1 MNKKTN
7 TIFFL
12 SKNLTPTMEM
22 HAPLFP
28 PELFPLIVFKL
39 ERLEVV
45 VLNEAVVKVA
55 VSVVVTAFAVLIA
68 PMLVLLLL
76 LVFKSL
82 TVF

>member
-1 MNKKTN
+1 
-7 TIFFL
+7 
-12 SKNLTPTMEM
+12 MEM

-55 VSVVVTAFAVLIA
+55 VSVVVTAFAVIPA

>member
-1 MNKKTN
+1 
-7 TIFFL
+7 
-12 SKNLTPTMEM
+12 MEM

-28 PELFPLIVFKL
+28 PELPPLIVFKL

-55 VSVVVTAFAVLIA
+55 VSVVVTAFA